1 MLEVRIPDR
10 DPYEVEGSFKVPR
23 KAENTGL
30 LAGGVGNP
38 LRPGLELP
46 VRVDPADPSSI
57 EIDWKRFLA
66 TPGRK
71 DAQRAATQSA
81 KNRQMAEQLEAN
93 PKLAEQLRAGNKQ
106 AVQSWAAA
114 VKAGSLSREE
124 FEQTVNLELETGRM
138 DPADAEAARAQL
150 DDIT

>member
-1 MLEVRIPDR
+1 VRIPDR
-10 DPYEVEGSFKVPR
+10 EPYEVEGRFKVPR
-23 KAENTGL
+23 KAENTGH
-30 LAGGVGNP
+30 LAGGVGQP
-38 LRPGLELP
+38 LRPGIELP
-46 VRVDPADPSSI
+46 VSVDPADQSSI

-81 KNRQMAEQLEAN
+81 KNRQ
-93 PKLAEQLRAGNKQ
+93 LAEQLAGNPKLTEQ
-106 AVQSWAAA
+106 LRANNRLAVQSWAAA

-138 DPADAEAARAQL
+138 DPADADAARREL
-150 DDIT
+150 DEIT